1 MTDDNNHTTT
11 ATTAATVQDLI
22 SNLITISSPHHSSS
36 TGRISLDDISSL
48 TNNNDNNNDKGLIT
62 VAQEREMRSQQLI
75 ICSELLDIARGVSDD
90 KKKGTADDNDDMEED
105 DSSGDDGG
113 DYSSSFIRTNI
124 NNHRNNNDNNNEND
138 DNTLSVH
145 LRDIV
150 GGMSTE
156 TTAKLSTVLC
166 ELISHRVEILD
177 NPLVTVLEQQHD
189 NGLISPN
196 NANDEYYSSTPNNNN
211 NDQDDEEYV
220 AVVGDM
226 TLRSGK
232 STAQLHAERL
242 AQSARATQTISKLS
256 LIASQLYVHLLG
268 MKGSWGGGIVD
279 VGSITSVG
287 SLVRRWGVECR
298 GREGLLN
305 SGTSTP
311 TSSATTATVTKKK
324 KGGMD
329 KPPPMKR
336 VKQQVDTVLKKKQQQ
351 QHQQHHPS
359 RKSVRISEIVSIM
372 NTDENVEQDDEEEET
387 VVEDY
392 DEQDSEDEEEE
403 REMDEEDDGENYN
416 MLDEHDM
423 VMGGVKLANL
433 LGRAPLQVEFK
444 NWSSE
449 AREFYS
455 EAACCALGIV
465 SALLA
470 GCRSN
475 KSSSRGNNRSFNQ
488 NDVDAKLCQEAVT
501 SLELAL
507 RMMLLP
513 PNNKKNSSPFDR
525 DSLDSNVTDIPGAAP
540 LRRSSRS
547 SRSRR
552 GRNSSSSSARAAS
565 REEALATKQLQE
577 STTFLL
583 RGLLPML
590 HLKMELPNGQMGK
603 MAAYEV
609 VSSFIVNCIS
619 SISEDIE
626 LNAHSRSSNA
636 RLSTSSA
643 GTSLSHTPRAGGGG
657 DRRKS
662 ISFAHNTPG
671 KNGENTSPDSNNKSG
686 GVLLPPSLKK
696 SATTPRRT
704 TRSSASSSSFS
715 DRPNLH
721 PVLTLIMGLLQKL
734 FTTKGL
740 ERADTRS
747 RVCNFGIQCSEQLPP
762 MERSNMLRFI
772 GDMCVSKISSH
783 RLLAVELIGEIL
795 TTGWF
800 WKDHEK
806 TSQLAAWMFT
816 PFSTFGEKAS
826 NDNDNNEPSTPSSIL
841 LSALQGRLTDKSPTV
856 RARAAMSLSQV
867 VKKASL
873 AQEEN
878 RNLDGTIIA
887 YTPSKLNEDSSKVPS
902 RALTDALCKIGTSLV
917 ETLRK
922 RASTDEKATVRKA
935 SIVAW
940 LQMLSLAHRENKEDF
955 IVSGLDIS
963 ALCQLCNDSSV
974 ATRKAAAD
982 ALTKLVKANYESDEY
997 TAQASSLELA
1007 WAHTVLPLV
1016 SDAEITCVTKAVEFF
1031 SELVL
1036 DPILELGRDAN
1047 DKLTDDGSTR
1057 YFVALRILSK
1067 LSEGSKE
1074 AGGSRNGTG
1083 SLQTA
1088 LQKSFVIAGGN
1099 CKSLVK
1105 NLLRAVYHVGAI
1117 SLGLDRRSSLDST
1130 LSHDDYLESDLFET
1144 NIAAMRA
1151 GAWCL
1156 LDAVTSTLVSTNEK
1170 SSLANVS
1177 LSQAVRSSQ
1186 VDSSFLTLSLQKL
1199 RSLSKEEL
1207 SAEKKA
1213 SLTSTSRGCLMVIA
1227 RMGNFV
1233 PHDEAETCYND
1244 ILKDLESFTM
1254 PVELIS
1260 AAVGAL
1266 VTLTK
1271 RLCEESDAD
1280 VSDECEKWATR
1291 LLSHCE
1297 VTIESCFSSVAKNGS
1312 VSKDDE
1318 KLLSSALYFVGEL
1331 TMIGFSS
1338 QEDSS
1343 SFNTKKNK
1351 DITPTDKEPVRGLLI
1366 QPSKRLLH
1374 LVKLTLPFSMPL
1386 PNSSDN
1392 ALTLTPSSVR
1402 AHAFVTL
1409 GKFCLRNEALAKENL
1424 NILARELD
1432 QDSNTDPSV
1441 MSNCLMV
1448 MGDLCVRYTNL
1459 VDKYLVFM
1467 AGCLQ
1472 AGEKKLN
1479 DGNSRSHLSITFG
1492 RSMGEYSMVKK
1503 NAILLLSSLLLQD
1516 YVKWRGLFVHR
1527 FLAAVADDDEEVSC
1541 LAQTAL
1547 RGPLLEKQ
1555 PNLLSN
1561 SFVGAVFVFNNCKA
1575 HPLYIA
1581 EASAGGNGMNIDFDG
1596 AFLDGDDRYHKRREI
1611 YDMLLTNMS
1620 DEQKLEVT
1628 ARLVKEVLGGALET
1642 SGDLA
1647 AACKLP
1653 SSARLSN
1660 KRIEAATAVLTDTLD
1675 ILTSPEIKVG
1685 RAGADDDQEDD
1696 ISSANRSK
1704 PDRQNLHKKR
1714 LLSNISRKHLME
1726 IVIPILC
1733 NLKAVLEASHSPL
1746 LKNLMQYLGYIF
1758 RTFKSEVSE
1767 HLANNPTLL
1776 QELEYDCK
1784 RNRRKKESNSI
1795 LGVSIGGGSKRR
1807 VTLNVSSQ

>member
-1 MTDDNNHTTT
+1 MASSNTNNSAASTTT
-11 ATTAATVQDLI
+11 AITVQELI
-22 SNLITISSPHHSSS
+22 SNLLKISSSS
-36 TGRISLDDISSL
+36 TLSPSGRISLD
-48 TNNNDNNNDKGLIT
+48 NNSTIHRDVT
-62 VAQEREMRSQQLI
+62 VAEERALRTQQLQ
-75 ICSELLDIARGVSDD
+75 ICSDLLDIVNSRCKTKNTNGGSTDSDD
-90 KKKGTADDNDDMEED
+90 EEEN
-105 DSSGDDGG
+105 GDE
-113 DYSSSFIRTNI
+113 YSSSFLRTNI
-124 NNHRNNNDNNNEND
+124 PMMND
-138 DNTLSVH
+138 DTATSSSTTH

-156 TTAKLSTVLC
+156 TTAKLATVLS
-166 ELISHRVEILD
+166 ELIGHRVETLD
-177 NPLVTVLEQQHD
+177 VMI
-189 NGLISPN
+189 GSPEHLQENINIDTN
-196 NANDEYYSSTPNNNN
+196 NEN
-211 NDQDDEEYV
+211 EEYTTTTPHSTSS
-220 AVVGDM
+220 GDM

-232 STAQLHAERL
+232 STAQLHQERL
-242 AQSARATQTISKLS
+242 AQSAKAPPTISKLAM
-256 LIASQLYVHLLG
+256 IASQLYVSLIG
-268 MKGSWGGGIVD
+268 MKGSWGAGMID
-279 VGSITSVG
+279 VGSVTSVG

-298 GREGLLN
+298 GRESLLLN
-305 SGTSTP
+305 NKSYSGYDG
-311 TSSATTATVTKKK
+311 KRRN
-324 KGGMD
+324 GD
-329 KPPPMKR
+329 DRPPPMKR
-336 VKQQVDTVLKKKQQQ
+336 VKQMEAVKKKKKSGSSSSSSSTNGGVIV
-351 QHQQHHPS
+351 HPS

-372 NTDENVEQDDEEEET
+372 NHDDYEDEEEET
-387 VVEDY
+387 VVEE
-392 DEQDSEDEEEE
+392 DEDGDEDNIDEDEEEE
-403 REMDEEDDGENYN
+403 GEEDYN
-416 MLDEHDM
+416 KLEEHDM
-423 VMGGVKLANL
+423 IMSGVKLANA
-433 LGRAPLQVEFK
+433 LGRAPLQLEYK

-455 EAACCALGIV
+455 EAACCALGIA

-470 GCRSN
+470 GCSGSTN
-475 KSSSRGNNRSFNQ
+475 NISSRNLRENEN
-488 NDVDAKLCQEAVT
+488 AKLCQEVVT
-501 SLELAL
+501 SLESAL
-507 RMMLLP
+507 RMILLP
-513 PNNKKNSSPFDR
+513 PKKRNPFDR
-525 DSLDSNVTDIPGAAP
+525 HSLDDEASGGAAP

-547 SRSRR
+547 RR
-552 GRNSSSSSARAAS
+552 GGRNSSSSRTS
-565 REEALATKQLQE
+565 REEALAAKQLQE
-577 STTFLL
+577 SATFLL
-583 RGLLPML
+583 RGILPML

-609 VSSFIVNCIS
+609 VSSLLVNSIS

-626 LNAHSRSSNA
+626 LDSQSKSGRM
-636 RLSTSSA
+636 STSSA
-643 GTSLSHTPRAGGGG
+643 RTSLSHTPKAGGGAG
-657 DRRKS
+657 GRKS
-662 ISFAHNTPG
+662 ISFAYTPG
-671 KNGENTSPDSNNKSG
+671 KNGENTSPDSNNKSS

-704 TRSSASSSSFS
+704 TRSSNSSSFS
-715 DRPNLH
+715 DRPTLH
-721 PVLTLIMGLLQKL
+721 PVLTLIMGLIQKL
-734 FTTKGL
+734 FTSKGL
-740 ERADTRS
+740 ERAEIRS
-747 RVCNFGIQCSEQLPP
+747 RVCSFGIQCSEQLPP
-762 MERSNMLRFI
+762 LERSNILRFI

-806 TSQLAAWMFT
+806 TTQLAAWMFT

-826 NDNDNNEPSTPSSIL
+826 NDADNAEPNTPSSIL

-867 VKKASL
+867 VKKASV

-902 RALTDALCKIGTSLV
+902 RALTDGLCKIGTSLV

-935 SIVAW
+935 CIVAW
-940 LQMLSLAHRENKEDF
+940 LQMLSLAHRENKEEF

-982 ALTKLVKANYESDEY
+982 ALTKLVKANYENEEY
-997 TAQASSLELA
+997 TSQASSLELA

-1036 DPILELGRDAN
+1036 DPIMELGRDAA

-1088 LQKSFVIAGGN
+1088 LQKSFVIAGSN

-1130 LSHDDYLESDLFET
+1130 LSHDEYLENDLFET
-1144 NIAAMRA
+1144 NIASSRA

-1156 LDAVTSTLVSTNEK
+1156 LDALTNTLIQSNDGK

-1186 VDSSFLTLSLQKL
+1186 VDLSFLTLSFQKL
-1199 RSLSKEEL
+1199 RSLTNSDDVP
-1207 SAEKKA
+1207 ADKKP
-1213 SLTSTSRGCLMVIA
+1213 SLTSTSRACLMVIA

-1233 PHDEAETCYND
+1233 PHHDAETCYKD

-1260 AAVGAL
+1260 SAVGAL

-1271 RLCEESDAD
+1271 RLLEDSETEMY
-1280 VSDECEKWATR
+1280 DECEAWVTR
-1291 LLSHCE
+1291 LLAHCE
-1297 VTIESCFSSVAKNGS
+1297 ETIESCFSSVAKRGS
-1312 VSKDDE
+1312 ITRDDE
-1318 KLLSSALYFVGEL
+1318 KLLSRALYFVGEL
-1331 TMIGFSS
+1331 SMIGFSS

-1343 SFNTKKNK
+1343 RLSKKKIK
-1351 DITPTDKEPVRGLLI
+1351 DIIPTDKEPVRGLFI
-1366 QPSKRLLH
+1366 QPSNRLVH
-1374 LVKLTLPFSMPL
+1374 LVKLMLPCSMPL
-1386 PNSSDN
+1386 PTSDTTEN
-1392 ALTLTPSSVR
+1392 AFAPTPSSIR
-1402 AHAFVTL
+1402 AHAFVAL
-1409 GKFCLRNEALAKENL
+1409 GKFCLRNETLAKENL
-1424 NILARELD
+1424 NIIARELD
-1432 QDSNTDPSV
+1432 QNSNTDPAV

-1448 MGDLCVRYTNL
+1448 LGDLVVRYTNL

-1472 AGEKKLN
+1472 AGEKKLI
-1479 DGNSRSHLSITFG
+1479 DVNSKSHLSITFDG
-1492 RSMGEYSMVKK
+1492 ALSYAMVKK

-1527 FLAAVADDDEEVSC
+1527 FLAAVADEDDEVSC

-1581 EASAGGNGMNIDFDG
+1581 EASAGGNGMGIDFEG
-1596 AFLDGDDRYHKRREI
+1596 AFLDGADRYHKRREI
-1611 YDMLLTNMS
+1611 YEMMIKNMS

-1628 ARLVKEVLGGALET
+1628 VRLVKEVLGGALET
-1642 SGDLA
+1642 SGDLS
-1647 AACKLP
+1647 AACKLSP
-1653 SSARLSN
+1653 SSRLVN
-1660 KRIEAATAVLTDTLD
+1660 KRIESATDVLTDTLD
-1675 ILTSPEIKVG
+1675 ILTSPEMKVG
-1685 RAGADDDQEDD
+1685 RVGADDDQDD
-1696 ISSANRSK
+1696 DVASTNGSK
-1704 PDRQNLHKKR
+1704 PDQRNLR
-1714 LLSNISRKHLME
+1714 IQTLLSKISRKHLME

-1733 NLKAVLEASHSPL
+1733 NLKTVLEASKSPL

-1758 RTFKSEVSE
+1758 RTFKAEVNE
-1767 HLANNPTLL
+1767 CLANNPTLL
-1776 QELEYDCK
+1776 Q
-1784 RNRRKKESNSI
+1784 
-1795 LGVSIGGGSKRR
+1795 
-1807 VTLNVSSQ
+1807 

>member
-1 MTDDNNHTTT
+1 VVKQQHYYAITLAESNTIVSSDGKAPLEELPNNNKPKMADTTT
-11 ATTAATVQDLI
+11 STTTTTITVQELI
-22 SNLITISSPHHSSS
+22 SNLLSISSPHLLFSPSIN
-36 TGRISLDDISSL
+36 TNDDT
-48 TNNNDNNNDKGLIT
+48 TNPNDGCIT
-62 VAQEREMRSQQLI
+62 VAEERALRTQQLQ
-75 ICSELLDIARGVSDD
+75 ICSELLDIVTSSSLSGKKKKKKQSNQMGNETSSDD
-90 KKKGTADDNDDMEED
+90 E
-105 DSSGDDGG
+105 
-113 DYSSSFIRTNI
+113 YSSSFIRTNI
-124 NNHRNNNDNNNEND
+124 MND
-138 DNTLSVH
+138 DNDDINMYDEGTTTTH

-156 TTAKLSTVLC
+156 TTAKLATVLS
-166 ELISHRVEILD
+166 ELIGHRVETLD
-177 NPLVTVLEQQHD
+177 VGNNPLVAASSSPQLEEPS
-189 NGLISPN
+189 N
-196 NANDEYYSSTPNNNN
+196 NDEEATPHN
-211 NDQDDEEYV
+211 NDDDDDDEEYTR
-220 AVVGDM
+220 GGGTNM

-232 STAQLHAERL
+232 STIQLHQERM
-242 AQSARATQTISKLS
+242 AQSAKAIQTISKLS
-256 LIASQLYVHLLG
+256 IIASQLYVSLIG
-268 MKGSWGGGIVD
+268 MKGSWGAGMID
-279 VGSITSVG
+279 VSGITSVG

-298 GREGLLN
+298 GREGLLLLSQGNNN
-305 SGTSTP
+305 SSNRM
-311 TSSATTATVTKKK
+311 KKRS
-324 KGGMD
+324 GD
-329 KPPPMKR
+329 RPPPMKR
-336 VKQQVDTVLKKKQQQ
+336 VKKMETMMKKKSSSSSSSNGNVVVV
-351 QHQQHHPS
+351 HPS

-372 NTDENVEQDDEEEET
+372 NH
-387 VVEDY
+387 EDY
-392 DEQDSEDEEEE
+392 EDEEEE
-403 REMDEEDDGENYN
+403 DTVVGDDGEEDNNIDDDDDEEEEDDGENYN
-416 MLDEHDM
+416 KLEEHDM
-423 VMGGVKLANL
+423 VMGGVQLANA
-433 LGRAPLQVEFK
+433 LGRAPAQLEYK

-470 GCRSN
+470 GC
-475 KSSSRGNNRSFNQ
+475 SSSSSSNNKTRRENE
-488 NDVDAKLCQEAVT
+488 DAKLCQEAVS

-507 RMMLLP
+507 RMMLIP
-513 PNNKKNSSPFDR
+513 PKKRMNPFGNR
-525 DSLDSNVTDIPGAAP
+525 DSLDDATTDA
-540 LRRSSRS
+540 RRSSRS
-547 SRSRR
+547 SSRGSRR
-552 GRNSSSSSARAAS
+552 GRNSSSRSS
-565 REEALATKQLQE
+565 REEAQATKQLQE

-583 RGLLPML
+583 RGILPML
-590 HLKMELPNGQMGK
+590 HLKMELPNGQVGK

-609 VSSFIVNCIS
+609 VSSLLVNCIS

-626 LNAHSRSSNA
+626 LTTSQSKSV

-643 GTSLSHTPRAGGGG
+643 RMSLSHTPKAGGGG
-657 DRRKS
+657 GRKS
-662 ISFAHNTPG
+662 ISFAHTPG
-671 KNGENTSPDSNNKSG
+671 KNGENSSPDTNNKSS

-696 SATTPRRT
+696 SVTPRRA
-704 TRSSASSSSFS
+704 TRSSTSSSFS
-715 DRPNLH
+715 DRPTLH

-734 FTTKGL
+734 FTSKGL
-740 ERADTRS
+740 ERAEIRS
-747 RVCNFGIQCSEQLPP
+747 RVCSFGIQCSEQLPP
-762 MERSNMLRFI
+762 LERSNILRFI

-826 NDNDNNEPSTPSSIL
+826 NDHDNAEPNTPSSIL

-902 RALTDALCKIGTSLV
+902 RALTDGLCKIGTSLV

-935 SIVAW
+935 CIVAW
-940 LQMLSLAHRENKEDF
+940 LQMLSLAHRENKEEF

-982 ALTKLVKANYESDEY
+982 ALTKLVKANYENEEY
-997 TAQASSLELA
+997 TSQASSLELA

-1036 DPILELGRDAN
+1036 DPIMELGRDAA

-1088 LQKSFVIAGGN
+1088 LQKSFVIAGSN

-1130 LSHDDYLESDLFET
+1130 LSHDEYLESDLFQM
-1144 NIAAMRA
+1144 NIASMRA

-1156 LDAVTSTLVSTNEK
+1156 LDGLTSTLIQSNDRK

-1199 RSLSKEEL
+1199 RSLTNSDDVP
-1207 SAEKKA
+1207 ADKKP
-1213 SLTSTSRGCLMVIA
+1213 SLTSTSRACLMVIA

-1233 PHDEAETCYND
+1233 PLHDAETCYND

-1271 RLCEESDAD
+1271 RFLEESETE
-1280 VSDECEKWATR
+1280 VYDECEKWATR
-1291 LLSHCE
+1291 LLAHCE
-1297 VTIESCFSSVAKNGS
+1297 QTIESCFSSIAKRGS
-1312 VSKDDE
+1312 ITKNDE
-1318 KLLSSALYFVGEL
+1318 KLLSRTLYFVGEL
-1331 TMIGFSS
+1331 SMVGFSS

-1343 SFNTKKNK
+1343 RFNTKKNK
-1351 DITPTDKEPVRGLLI
+1351 DISPTDKEPVRGLFI
-1366 QPSKRLLH
+1366 QPSKRLIH
-1374 LVKLTLPFSMPL
+1374 LVKLMLPSSMPL
-1386 PNSSDN
+1386 PNTSDN
-1392 ALTLTPSSVR
+1392 ALTPTPSSVR
-1402 AHAFVTL
+1402 AHAFVAL
-1409 GKFCLRNEALAKENL
+1409 GKFCLRNETLAKENL

-1432 QDSNTDPSV
+1432 QDSTGSNYADPAV
-1441 MSNCLMV
+1441 MNNCLMV
-1448 MGDLCVRYTNL
+1448 LGDIVVRFTNL
-1459 VDKYLVFM
+1459 ADKYLVFM

-1472 AGEKKLN
+1472 AGEKKLI
-1479 DGNSRSHLSITFG
+1479 DVNSRSHLSITFG
-1492 RSMGEYSMVKK
+1492 RTLEYSMVKK

-1516 YVKWRGLFVHR
+1516 YIKWRGLFVHR
-1527 FLAAVADDDEEVSC
+1527 FLAAVADEDDEVSC

-1581 EASAGGNGMNIDFDG
+1581 EASAGGNGMGIDFEG
-1596 AFLDGDDRYHKRREI
+1596 AFLDGADRYHKRREI
-1611 YDMLLTNMS
+1611 YEMMLTTMS

-1653 SSARLSN
+1653 PSSRLVN
-1660 KRIEAATAVLTDTLD
+1660 KRIDSATNVLTDTLD

-1685 RAGADDDQEDD
+1685 RVGSDDDQDD
-1696 ISSANRSK
+1696 VASTNGSK
-1704 PDRQNLHKKR
+1704 PDQRNLHKQR
-1714 LLSNISRKHLME
+1714 LLSKISRKHLME

-1746 LKNLMQYLGYIF
+1746 LKNLMHYLGYIF
-1758 RTFKSEVSE
+1758 RTFKAEVSE

-1784 RNRRKKESNSI
+1784 RHRRKKDSSSI
-1795 LGVSIGGGSKRR
+1795 LGVSIDGGKRR
-1807 VTLNVSSQ
+1807 VSMQ

>member
-1 MTDDNNHTTT
+1 M
-11 ATTAATVQDLI
+11 
-22 SNLITISSPHHSSS
+22 
-36 TGRISLDDISSL
+36 
-48 TNNNDNNNDKGLIT
+48 GLI
-62 VAQEREMRSQQLI
+62 
-75 ICSELLDIARGVSDD
+75 
-90 KKKGTADDNDDMEED
+90 
-105 DSSGDDGG
+105 
-113 DYSSSFIRTNI
+113 
-124 NNHRNNNDNNNEND
+124 
-138 DNTLSVH
+138 
-145 LRDIV
+145 
-150 GGMSTE
+150 
-156 TTAKLSTVLC
+156 
-166 ELISHRVEILD
+166 
-177 NPLVTVLEQQHD
+177 
-189 NGLISPN
+189 
-196 NANDEYYSSTPNNNN
+196 
-211 NDQDDEEYV
+211 
-220 AVVGDM
+220 
-226 TLRSGK
+226 
-232 STAQLHAERL
+232 
-242 AQSARATQTISKLS
+242 
-256 LIASQLYVHLLG
+256 
-268 MKGSWGGGIVD
+268 
-279 VGSITSVG
+279 
-287 SLVRRWGVECR
+287 
-298 GREGLLN
+298 
-305 SGTSTP
+305 
-311 TSSATTATVTKKK
+311 
-324 KGGMD
+324 
-329 KPPPMKR
+329 
-336 VKQQVDTVLKKKQQQ
+336 
-351 QHQQHHPS
+351 
-359 RKSVRISEIVSIM
+359 
-372 NTDENVEQDDEEEET
+372 
-387 VVEDY
+387 
-392 DEQDSEDEEEE
+392 
-403 REMDEEDDGENYN
+403 
-416 MLDEHDM
+416 
-423 VMGGVKLANL
+423 
-433 LGRAPLQVEFK
+433 
-444 NWSSE
+444 
-449 AREFYS
+449 
-455 EAACCALGIV
+455 
-465 SALLA
+465 
-470 GCRSN
+470 
-475 KSSSRGNNRSFNQ
+475 
-488 NDVDAKLCQEAVT
+488 
-501 SLELAL
+501 
-507 RMMLLP
+507 
-513 PNNKKNSSPFDR
+513 
-525 DSLDSNVTDIPGAAP
+525 
-540 LRRSSRS
+540 
-547 SRSRR
+547 
-552 GRNSSSSSARAAS
+552 
-565 REEALATKQLQE
+565 
-577 STTFLL
+577 
-583 RGLLPML
+583 
-590 HLKMELPNGQMGK
+590 
-603 MAAYEV
+603 
-609 VSSFIVNCIS
+609 
-619 SISEDIE
+619 
-626 LNAHSRSSNA
+626 
-636 RLSTSSA
+636 
-643 GTSLSHTPRAGGGG
+643 
-657 DRRKS
+657 
-662 ISFAHNTPG
+662 
-671 KNGENTSPDSNNKSG
+671 
-686 GVLLPPSLKK
+686 
-696 SATTPRRT
+696 
-704 TRSSASSSSFS
+704 
-715 DRPNLH
+715 
-721 PVLTLIMGLLQKL
+721 QKL
-734 FTTKGL
+734 FTSKGL
-740 ERADTRS
+740 ERAEIRS

-762 MERSNMLRFI
+762 LERSNVLRFI

-806 TSQLAAWMFT
+806 TTQLAAWMFT

-826 NDNDNNEPSTPSSIL
+826 NDVDNAEPNTPSSIL

-867 VKKASL
+867 VKKASV

-902 RALTDALCKIGTSLV
+902 RALTDGLCKIGTSLV

-940 LQMLSLAHRENKEDF
+940 LQMLSLAHRENKEEF

-982 ALTKLVKANYESDEY
+982 ALTKLVKANYENEEY
-997 TAQASSLELA
+997 TSQASSLELA

-1036 DPILELGRDAN
+1036 DPIMELGRDAA

-1088 LQKSFVIAGGN
+1088 LQKAFVIAGSN

-1130 LSHDDYLESDLFET
+1130 LSHDEYLESDLFET
-1144 NIAAMRA
+1144 NIASTRA

-1156 LDAVTSTLVSTNEK
+1156 LDALTSTLVKSSDGK

-1199 RSLSKEEL
+1199 RSLTNSDDVP
-1207 SAEKKA
+1207 ADKKP
-1213 SLTSTSRGCLMVIA
+1213 SLTSTSRLCLMVIA

-1233 PHDEAETCYND
+1233 PRYDAETCYNE

-1260 AAVGAL
+1260 SAVGAL

-1271 RLCEESDAD
+1271 RLLEDSETEMY
-1280 VSDECEKWATR
+1280 DECEAWATR

-1297 VTIESCFSSVAKNGS
+1297 QTIESCFSSVAKRGLITR
-1312 VSKDDE
+1312 DDE
-1318 KLLSSALYFVGEL
+1318 KLLSRALYFVGEL
-1331 TMIGFSS
+1331 SMIGFSS

-1343 SFNTKKNK
+1343 RLSKKK
-1351 DITPTDKEPVRGLLI
+1351 SRDITPTDNDPVRGLFV
-1366 QPSKRLLH
+1366 QPSKRLIH
-1374 LVKLTLPFSMPL
+1374 LVKLMLPCSMPL
-1386 PNSSDN
+1386 PNPNNAEN
-1392 ALTLTPSSVR
+1392 ALTPTPSSIR
-1402 AHAFVTL
+1402 AHAFVAL

-1424 NILARELD
+1424 NIIARELD
-1432 QDSNTDPSV
+1432 QESNTDPAV

-1448 MGDLCVRYTNL
+1448 MGDMCVRYTNL

-1472 AGEKKLN
+1472 AGEKKLV
-1479 DGNSRSHLSITFG
+1479 DVNSKSHLSITFDG
-1492 RSMGEYSMVKK
+1492 TIPYSMVKK

-1527 FLAAVADDDEEVSC
+1527 FLAAVADEDDEVSC

-1581 EASAGGNGMNIDFDG
+1581 EASAGGNGMGIDFEG
-1596 AFLDGDDRYHKRREI
+1596 AFLDGADRYHKRREI
-1611 YDMLLTNMS
+1611 YEMMITNLS

-1653 SSARLSN
+1653 PSSRLVN
-1660 KRIEAATAVLTDTLD
+1660 KRIESATNVLTDTLD

-1685 RAGADDDQEDD
+1685 RVGADDDQDD
-1696 ISSANRSK
+1696 DVASTNGSK
-1704 PDRQNLHKKR
+1704 PDQRNLHKQR
-1714 LLSNISRKHLME
+1714 LLSKISRKHLME

-1733 NLKAVLEASHSPL
+1733 NLKTVLEASKSPL

-1758 RTFKSEVSE
+1758 RTFKAEVNE

-1784 RNRRKKESNSI
+1784 RNRKKKDSKSI
-1795 LGVSIGGGSKRR
+1795 LGVSIDGGKRR
-1807 VTLNVSSQ
+1807 VSMQ